1 MNDLE
6 VARAK
11 DLAAI
16 EAAKFKNIVKAIG
29 ADTLQAISSAGPEVQ
44 AKLLGGLGIQGFFN
58 TDGNSPLALFGPS
71 QQ

>member
-1 MNDLE
+1 MNELE

-29 ADTLQAISSAGPEVQ
+29 GDTLQAISQAGPDIQ
-44 AKLLGGLGIQGFFN
+44 AKLLGGLGIQGFFKS
-58 TDGNSPLALFGPS
+58 DGNSPLALFGP